1 MTAALRTAS
10 TTSNNDLR
18 RRHVWSLVFLC
29 AIRSF
34 SSIESLT
41 SLRLRTVGQR
51 IDGKHFFPHSR
62 AIYVTNYLLVQEGY
76 NHTDKELKRYQTR
89 VAILQHELSERVQQV
104 SKYERRVQILQ
115 LLIFEMREAT
125 EKANRELMTKNSHQ
139 QPTSNND
146 YSSLQEVNRR
156 LQLTVDQLR
165 SELFSLEQRDLRF
178 SNQEMHI
185 LQQALEKTRILLSQE
200 RKKSERDQRKLEAE
214 LFAAN
219 QEILKVESALF
230 ALEKEI
236 KTKEEKWD
244 RHESAMQQDLEQ
256 QRKINRKLKSNLQGT
271 GDGNKRGVDSRDN
284 ATSSVF
290 LDSDALEIAEA
301 AVRASLQREALLT
314 KKIESLGIELQH
326 ALGRKDTLKKQ
337 NSEQL
342 ILLHEREKSISELE
356 CLIQLHREEYRQLE
370 EAFQNYRNSAAL
382 ENSQQQ
388 GLVRRLQEEIKK
400 SADLRRTEKQ
410 QLLADND
417 HKNSSCEQLLHDERK
432 SLGLQIETL
441 NKHLSAAKAGGD
453 SSQKAGGDSSKA
465 SAPRLFRWF
474 YERFKKIRN
483 LK

>member
-1 MTAALRTAS
+1 MTAALWTAS
-10 TTSNNDLR
+10 TISSTAAR
-18 RRHVWSLVFLC
+18 RIYVWNLVFLC

-41 SLRLRTVGQR
+41 SLRLTTVGQR
-51 IDGKHFFPHSR
+51 IDGKHFLPHSR
-62 AIYVTNYLLVQEGY
+62 AIYATNYLLLQESY
-76 NHTDKELKRYQTR
+76 NHTDKELKRYETR
-89 VAILQHELSERVQQV
+89 VAILQHELNERVHQA

-115 LLIFEMREAT
+115 NLL
-125 EKANRELMTKNSHQ
+125 LTKNSHQ
-139 QPTSNND
+139 QPASKND
-146 YSSLQEVNRR
+146 YSSLQEANRR

-165 SELFSLEQRDLRF
+165 SEIYSLEQRDLSF
-178 SNQEMHI
+178 SNQEIHI

-200 RKKSERDQRKLEAE
+200 REKSERDQQKLEAE

-244 RHESAMQQDLEQ
+244 RHESAMLQDLEKE
-256 QRKINRKLKSNLQGT
+256 RKINRKLKSNLQGT
-271 GDGNKRGVDSRDN
+271 RDEIKRGVDSRNN

-301 AVRASLQREALLT
+301 AVRASGQREALLT
-314 KKIESLGIELQH
+314 KKIESLGSELQH
-326 ALGRKDTLKKQ
+326 VLGRKDTLKKQ
-337 NSEQL
+337 NSEQQ
-342 ILLHEREKSISELE
+342 ILLHEREKSISKLE
-356 CLIQLHREEYRQLE
+356 GLIQLHGEEYRELE
-370 EAFQNYRNSAAL
+370 EAFQNYRKSAAL
-382 ENSQQQ
+382 ENSQQK

-400 SADLRRTEKQ
+400 SSELWRTEKQ

-417 HKNSSCEQLLHDERK
+417 HKNSMCEQLSNDERK

-441 NKHLSAAKAGGD
+441 NKQLSAAKAGV
-453 SSQKAGGDSSKA
+453 DSSKA
-465 SAPRLFRWF
+465 SAPRFFRWF
-474 YERFKKIRN
+474 YDRFKKIRN